1 MTALASQPPPC
12 PPAGPGP
19 GSVGLLERE
28 SALELLA
35 AEARRA
41 VAGSGRMV
49 LLRAP
54 TGTGRSALLEAAAEL
69 GVKLGMRVLRA
80 HASAESAGIPLALVT
95 QLLDPAHEIGGF
107 LGDTPE
113 TPHHLG
119 HASRLWQLLCEYAAG
134 SPLLVAVDD
143 VHLADRASLRWLT
156 EGARRLTGMPVLMV
170 VTERGQYDIAPA
182 APGLAFSLPPAVVR
196 VHAVGPL
203 SRGAAEEFVRGTLGP
218 DTGDTW
224 VDGCV
229 RAGAGNPLLLR
240 ALLDDLRTVFPH
252 GGRAGAGDGAD
263 PEPGLPENCAELYPG
278 AFVAAV
284 SWWLRSAGT
293 GSTLVARALA
303 ELEDSARYDEEGHAP
318 LHGPGAPGTGAGP
331 AGHEGPG
338 HESGDDF
345 TDFLSELTRA
355 DPDRVGG
362 WVTAMVRLGLL
373 RRAPGSGVPRFAH
386 PLLRGAVLDGWPR
399 SHRQALHLRAAEL
412 RQRRGHGVEAVA
424 GHLLRTT
431 PGGTER
437 VAKALLDAAA
447 DASRAGRTGA
457 AAHYLRRVLDEP
469 LSSERRAAVL
479 TELGELEFATL
490 RSGGIPRL
498 AEALRLRQAPRDRV
512 LAAVALGSA
521 LADRGEPRA
530 ALDVLREL
538 GPLDGEPVL
547 DRTVQ
552 TASAFFSD
560 HDPEIRR
567 AVYTRLRERAER
579 SPEWISPALRA
590 LLIRYESTA
599 GLLSAESAMR
609 QIRRLLTAP
618 EDPLLVPYLL
628 GEAAAVAQWADSADD
643 AERLVRSGLTEHW
656 VSALHPVHR
665 SLLSTRVDT
674 AAARG
679 RHRWVLEETAG
690 RLRMPGG
697 SARVGASSFLAHRVV
712 ALVECG
718 RSAEAERLVAGV
730 DVAEAQDGW
739 EQNRFLHAR
748 GVLRASVG
756 DPAGA
761 LADFLECGRRQTG
774 RDVRSPV
781 VTPWR
786 SAAAECHLLL
796 GRTPEALALAEEEN
810 RYAAVWD
817 TPRVRGRALRVLG
830 AATGGRRGLELT
842 AEAVAVLRDMSL
854 DVELIPALITHGL
867 QLTAAG
873 QSRSARP
880 LLREAA
886 TAAERLGAV
895 RLSGRAELALRASGA
910 RRRNT
915 SLTGNGSLTAGERR
929 VATLAA
935 DGRTNAEISE
945 LLHLARRT
953 VETHLTSTYRKLSIR
968 RRGDL
973 PAALNSVTDAAT

>member
-19 GSVGLLERE
+19 GSVGLLERG

-54 TGTGRSALLEAAAEL
+54 TGTGRSALLEAASEL

-80 HASAESAGIPLALVT
+80 HASAESSGIPLALVS
-95 QLLDPAHEIGGF
+95 QLLDPAHEIGGL

-113 TPHHLG
+113 APQHLA
-119 HASRLWQLLCEYAAG
+119 HASRLWQLLCVYAAG

-143 VHLADRASLRWLT
+143 VHLADQASLRWLT

-170 VTERGQYDIAPA
+170 VTERGQYDIAPP

-252 GGRAGAGDGAD
+252 GGRAGAGDGGG
-263 PEPGLPENCAELYPG
+263 PEPGLPQNCAELYPG

-303 ELEDSARYDEEGHAP
+303 ELEDSARYGEEGQAP
-318 LHGPGAPGTGAGP
+318 LDGPGPGP
-331 AGHEGPG
+331 AEHEGPG

-490 RSGGIPRL
+490 RTGGIPRL
-498 AEALRLRQAPRDRV
+498 AEALRLRQAPRERV

-521 LADRGEPRA
+521 LADRGKPRA

-628 GEAAAVAQWADSADD
+628 GEAASVAQWADAADD

-656 VSALHPVHR
+656 VSALHPAHR
-665 SLLSTRVDT
+665 SLLSTRMDT

-697 SARVGASSFLAHRVV
+697 SARTGASSFLAHRVV

-730 DVAEAQDGW
+730 DVSEGQDGW
-739 EQNRFLHAR
+739 EQNRFLYAR

-796 GRTPEALALAEEEN
+796 GQTPEALALAEEEN

-830 AATGGRRGLELT
+830 AATGGRRGLGLT
-842 AEAVAVLRDMSL
+842 AEAVAVLRGMSL

-895 RLSGRAELALRASGA
+895 RLSGRAELALRTSGA

-915 SLTGNGSLTAGERR
+915 SLTGSGSLTAGERR

-953 VETHLTSTYRKLSIR
+953 VETHLTSTYRKLAIR